1 MNTRNVSALL
11 AAAVLTACAAAP
23 PPRTSAPPP
32 PPVNLTKVFF
42 YPSQGQ
48 SEAQQDRDRYDC
60 HVWAVRQSGFD
71 PTLRIPSPERS
82 AVVPARPPGHT
93 VGTAAAVGAIIG
105 AATSRPG
112 DAAEGAVVGAVAG
125 TLVGAVAASAE
136 ADSARAV
143 AARQDSRDADRYER
157 DSAGYRRAMSACL
170 EGRGYSVR

>member
-1 MNTRNVSALL
+1 MKARITSTLL
-11 AAAVLTACAAAP
+11 AAAVLTACASAP
-23 PPRTSAPPP
+23 PPRAAAPPP

-60 HVWAVRQSGFD
+60 HVWSVRQSGFD
-71 PTLRIPSPERS
+71 PTLHIPPRER
-82 AVVPARPPGHT
+82 AAYVPARPPGQT
-93 VGTAAAVGAIIG
+93 VGAAAAVGAIIG

-125 TLVGAVAASAE
+125 SLVGAVAVSAE

-143 AARQDSRDADRYER
+143 ATRHDARDADRYER